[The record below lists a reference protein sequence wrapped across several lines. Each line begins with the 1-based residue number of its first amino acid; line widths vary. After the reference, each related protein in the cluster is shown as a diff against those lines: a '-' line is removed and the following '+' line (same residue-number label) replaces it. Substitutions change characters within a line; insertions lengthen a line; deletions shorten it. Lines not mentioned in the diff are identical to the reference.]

1 MGAREDLLAWC
12 ARQAKE
18 QPWLASSYWWPLPK
32 VRVIL
37 VLWLAWKLRLYKK
50 RHQLLGFAGALVID
64 RTIRQLRESA
74 CHQKRRS
81 WRDMDAYHLASC
93 EYCHARLGGSS
104 GKLLSPSSHDL
115 SEESVTSSRG
125 SHVCLQAIVSRA
137 SRRLSVC
144 FQGAGAV
151 LVYHMGVA
159 AYFQQHFD
167 LRSVALL
174 GASGGSLAATCLAI
188 ELDMDYVRC
197 YPIDRTAP
205 SGAICSFCAASHIL
219 TFASLGARLHTCLH
233 THRAMPWSRNV
244 SFTQSHRTLPQA
256 MESNIVLAEEIRS
269 RRLGPFFYMLQV
281 HAPFLHMYM
290 CPLLVHAPWT
300 HTCTCPLLVYAPS
313 LCMPHGTHAHAPF
326 LYMHQAV
333 ENDFRSILPS
343 DDDVRRM
350 CDGQL
355 FISLTQ
361 VRGQDACMRPP
372 ALRLSSR
379 SPRLA
384 YGQGHGLVH
393 DEASSRLAFPRSRT

>member
-1 MGAREDLLAWC
+1 M
-12 ARQAKE
+12 
-18 QPWLASSYWWPLPK
+18 
-32 VRVIL
+32 
-37 VLWLAWKLRLYKK
+37 
-50 RHQLLGFAGALVID
+50 ID

-137 SRRLSVC
+137 SRRLSIC

-174 GASGGSLAATCLAI
+174 GACGGSLAATCLAI

-197 YPIDRTAP
+197 YAIDCTAP

-256 MESNIVLAEEIRS
+256 MESNIVLAEEIRA

-281 HAPFLHMYM
+281 HAPSFCMLHG
-290 CPLLVHAPWT
+290 HE
-300 HTCTCPLLVYAPS
+300 TCTCPLL
-313 LCMPHGTHAHAPF
+313 AHAPF
-326 LYMHQAV
+326 FLSIVNLLCGIAQANLLLTV
-333 ENDFRSILPS
+333 ARVLLLLHFSRFSFNDTTSFHVS
-343 DDDVRRM
+343 
-350 CDGQL
+350 CK
-355 FISLTQ
+355 
-361 VRGQDACMRPP
+361 
-372 ALRLSSR
+372 
-379 SPRLA
+379 
-384 YGQGHGLVH
+384 
-393 DEASSRLAFPRSRT
+393 AFSKTSHFCK